1 MRRDRAVAGS
11 VSHRPARRHPYGG
24 APENVLAV
32 ARGPSVNIPPN
43 EPHHQSACLPRAKAA
58 PVLLRTTPCVP
69 SRKRIHTTM
78 KNPSASPSH
87 SQAWT
92 AQPTKQ
98 SEGKEKSC
106 HQRQRWNL
114 IQRERLSTPQG
125 RQEPDHRS
133 FNTRFTTQLSG
144 VFTTQL
150 WNYIKPEKNWRK
162 NHCRT
167 IKVHET
173 YQHHSQT
180 ESTFIKLATILHT
193 CHTHRLEA
201 HNEERTQLASSKTH
215 LIIAQYFL

>member
-1 MRRDRAVAGS
+1 MTVSTSNYRYARAIIVVDRLHVKKVPRAESSYETNDITPMRRDRAVAGS

-106 HQRQRWNL
+106 HQRQR
-114 IQRERLSTPQG
+114 
-125 RQEPDHRS
+125 
-133 FNTRFTTQLSG
+133 
-144 VFTTQL
+144 
-150 WNYIKPEKNWRK
+150 
-162 NHCRT
+162 
-167 IKVHET
+167 
-173 YQHHSQT
+173 
-180 ESTFIKLATILHT
+180 
-193 CHTHRLEA
+193 
-201 HNEERTQLASSKTH
+201 
-215 LIIAQYFL
+215 